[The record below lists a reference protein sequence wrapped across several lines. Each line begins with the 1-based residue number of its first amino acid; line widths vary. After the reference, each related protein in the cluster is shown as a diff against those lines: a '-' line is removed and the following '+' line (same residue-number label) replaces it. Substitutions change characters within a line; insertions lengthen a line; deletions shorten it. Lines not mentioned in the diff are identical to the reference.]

1 MYQLWALTHRCS
13 SWACVLQA
21 QGYVIIASRG
31 FNQVFLIEN
40 KQMISL
46 YIAGINRNLIH
57 EFPNYTA
64 PFWKSV
70 GIQILAVTVYN
81 FLLQDRSV
89 RFKKMLNM
97 LRWKLDFIYIFFPI
111 YPQ

>member
-1 MYQLWALTHRCS
+1 
-13 SWACVLQA
+13 
-21 QGYVIIASRG
+21 
-31 FNQVFLIEN
+31 
-40 KQMISL
+40 MISL

-97 LRWKLDFIYIFFPI
+97 LR
-111 YPQ
+111 